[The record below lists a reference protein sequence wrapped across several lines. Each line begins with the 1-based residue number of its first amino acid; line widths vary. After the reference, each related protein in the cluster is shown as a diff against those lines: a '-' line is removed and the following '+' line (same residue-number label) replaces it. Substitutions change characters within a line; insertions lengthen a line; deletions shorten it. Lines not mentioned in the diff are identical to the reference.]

1 MVYERE
7 CALQSKQIVIAT
19 IFMEVTIFFSAMLH
33 FLFLT
38 LFFLGLHQLKTR
50 RKAFSALQAIS
61 FKV

>member
-38 LFFLGLHQLKTR
+38 LFLGGY
-50 RKAFSALQAIS
+50 IN
-61 FKV
+61 

>member
-33 FLFLT
+33 FLF
-38 LFFLGLHQLKTR
+38 FDFIFLGGY
-50 RKAFSALQAIS
+50 IN
-61 FKV
+61 

>member
-33 FLFLT
+33 FLFFLT
-38 LFFLGLHQLKTR
+38 LFWGLHQLKLVA
-50 RKAFSALQAIS
+50 KPFFSIAGN
-61 FKV
+61 FV